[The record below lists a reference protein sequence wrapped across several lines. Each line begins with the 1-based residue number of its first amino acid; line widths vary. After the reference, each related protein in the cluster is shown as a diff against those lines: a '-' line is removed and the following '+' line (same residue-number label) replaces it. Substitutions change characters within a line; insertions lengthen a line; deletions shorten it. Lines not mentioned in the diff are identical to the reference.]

1 LTRREEKMPVRIITV
16 EREYGSGGAMIA
28 RRLAER
34 LGWKIWDEELTAEI
48 ARVANVDSRAAAR
61 CDERRDPF
69 LYRLFK
75 VYARGSYERSL
86 PIGESRV
93 FDTDCMVEVLHKVI
107 EDVASRGNC
116 VIVGRGSAYI
126 LRNRSDAFHTFIYAP
141 LEEKIRRVMTLGK
154 TEEEARKL
162 VEEIDAERA
171 EFIRHYFGAQWPA
184 RWLYNVMINTKFGD
198 ELVVEMILESI
209 AALERRSAMQ
219 GARA

>member
-1 LTRREEKMPVRIITV
+1 MPVRIITV

-34 LGWKIWDEELTAEI
+34 LGWKIWDEDLTAEI

-126 LRNRSDAFHTFIYAP
+126 LRNRSDAFHTFIFAP

-209 AALERRSAMQ
+209 VALERRSAIQ

>member
-1 LTRREEKMPVRIITV
+1 MPVRIITV

-86 PIGESRV
+86 ALGESRV
-93 FDTDCMVEVLHKVI
+93 FDTDCMVEVLHEVI

-126 LRNRSDAFHTFIYAP
+126 LRNRSDAFHTFVYAP
-141 LEEKIRRVMTLGK
+141 VEEKIRRVMSLGK
-154 TEEEARKL
+154 TEEEAKKL

-209 AALERRSAMQ
+209 AALERRSAIQ

>member
-1 LTRREEKMPVRIITV
+1 MPVRIITV
-16 EREYGSGGAMIA
+16 EREYGSGGAVIA

-48 ARVANVDSRAAAR
+48 ARVANVDTRSAAR

-107 EDVASRGNC
+107 ENVASRGNC

-126 LRNRSDAFHTFIYAP
+126 LRNHPDAFHTFIYAP
-141 LEEKIRRVMTLGK
+141 VEEKISRVMSLGK
-154 TEEEARKL
+154 SREEARSL

-184 RWLYNVMINTKFGD
+184 RWLYNIMINSKFGD
-198 ELVVEMILESI
+198 EFTADLILQYV
-209 AALERRSAMQ
+209 AAFEHHSTVH
-219 GARA
+219 GVRA

>member
-1 LTRREEKMPVRIITV
+1 MPVRIITV
-16 EREYGSGGAMIA
+16 EREYGSGGAVIA

-48 ARVANVDSRAAAR
+48 ARVANVDTRSAAR

-107 EDVASRGNC
+107 ENVASRGNC

-126 LRNRSDAFHTFIYAP
+126 LRNHPDAFHTFIYAP
-141 LEEKIRRVMTLGK
+141 VEEKISRVMSLGK
-154 TEEEARKL
+154 SREEARSL

-184 RWLYNVMINTKFGD
+184 RWLYNIMINSKFGD
-198 ELVVEMILESI
+198 EFTAELILQYV
-209 AALERRSAMQ
+209 AAFEQRSAVH
-219 GARA
+219 GVRA

>member
-1 LTRREEKMPVRIITV
+1 MPVRIITV

-48 ARVANVDSRAAAR
+48 ARVANVDSQAAAR

-141 LEEKIRRVMTLGK
+141 LEEKIRRVMKLGK

-209 AALERRSAMQ
+209 AALERRSAIQ

>member
-1 LTRREEKMPVRIITV
+1 
-16 EREYGSGGAMIA
+16 MIA

-86 PIGESRV
+86 AIGESRV

-126 LRNRSDAFHTFIYAP
+126 LRNRSDAFHTFVYAP
-141 LEEKIRRVMTLGK
+141 VEEKIRRVMTLGK

-209 AALERRSAMQ
+209 AALERRSAILTS
-219 GARA
+219 RD

>member
-1 LTRREEKMPVRIITV
+1 MPVRIITV

-86 PIGESRV
+86 AIGESRV

-126 LRNRSDAFHTFIYAP
+126 LRNRSDAFHTFVYAP
-141 LEEKIRRVMTLGK
+141 VEEKIRRVMTLGK

-209 AALERRSAMQ
+209 AALERRSAILTS
-219 GARA
+219 RD

>member
-1 LTRREEKMPVRIITV
+1 MPVRIITV

-28 RRLAER
+28 RQLAQH

-48 ARVANVDSRAAAR
+48 ARVANVDTHAAAR

-86 PIGESRV
+86 ALGESRV
-93 FDTDCMVEVLHKVI
+93 FDTDCMVEVLHEVI

-141 LEEKIRRVMTLGK
+141 VEEKIRRVMTLGK
-154 TEEEARKL
+154 TQEEAQKL

-184 RWLYNVMINTKFGD
+184 RWLYNIMINSKFGD
-198 ELVVEMILESI
+198 EFTAEMILQHV
-209 AALERRSAMQ
+209 AAFERRSAIQ

>member
-1 LTRREEKMPVRIITV
+1 MPVRIITV

-209 AALERRSAMQ
+209 AALERRSAIQ

>member
-1 LTRREEKMPVRIITV
+1 MPVRIITV

-48 ARVANVDSRAAAR
+48 ARVANVDSRSAAR

-86 PIGESRV
+86 AIGESRV

-107 EDVASRGNC
+107 EDVASRGKC

-126 LRNRSDAFHTFIYAP
+126 LRNRSDAFHTFVYAP
-141 LEEKIRRVMTLGK
+141 VEEKVRRVMSLGK

-198 ELVVEMILESI
+198 EYVVEMILESV
-209 AALERRSAMQ
+209 AALERRSAIQ
-219 GARA
+219 GARS

>member
-209 AALERRSAMQ
+209 AALERRSAIQ